1 MTLQINIKGKLYSF
15 DQPKVMGILNLT
27 PDSFYDGGKYIHNAD
42 NIKARVEQ
50 ILTEG
55 ADMIDMGAYS
65 SRPGADDVTPDEEW
79 RRLAEGFEVINKI
92 CPEAIVSVDTFRS
105 DIARKSVT
113 DGGASIINDISGG
126 ELDDNMFSTIA
137 DLHVPYI
144 LMHMKGTPKNMQ
156 SAPTYNDVTGEVIG
170 YLSNRLLSLRKLG
183 VSDIIIDPGFGFG
196 KTVEHNYTLL
206 RNLSDFQIFNLPVL
220 VGISRKSMIYKTL
233 GSSPAESL
241 NGTTILNTLSLERGA
256 NILRVHDVKE
266 CVECVKLFQKTYS
279 DY

>member
-105 DIARKSVT
+105 DIARKSVV

-156 SAPTYNDVTGEVIG
+156 SAPTYSDVTGEVIG

-183 VSDIIIDPGFGFG
+183 VSDVIIDPGFGFG

>member
-105 DIARKSVT
+105 DIARKSVV

-183 VSDIIIDPGFGFG
+183 VSDVIIDPGFGFG